1 MKKKKFSGFTLIEMI
16 IVVATFAIIM
26 ICVLSFLDPVKK
38 VYRNTYNEADSQA
51 ISENM
56 RRYIGDQIQYAD
68 RMVLYTNMFMDDT
81 TIQDQVDDF
90 RDFFYFNPGTGIPKG
105 ETTSVTKE
113 RIYPYSGFEDE
124 IFVLHITNP
133 DPSVDLNSAATKKS
147 VTTEYGKITLS
158 RYIKGIKQADERV
171 WSENTDYYTTYA
183 FDISVQT
190 AVKDSS
196 DNYKFVDIDETAA
209 ADPKDPKITKI
220 KPNNL
225 AMGIKMYRKNRIKG
239 DFSNVTFEDTHTNR
253 TITFKLK
260 NLVSK
265 ANTLTDEVIEFKNTK
280 FTDEERRR
288 FRWFDN
294 TKPNV
299 DGTVSTASKS
309 KDIYFI
315 FTKAQDIKSVI

>member
-1 MKKKKFSGFTLIEMI
+1 MKRKKFSGFTLIEMI

-26 ICVLSFLDPVKK
+26 ICVLSFMDPVKK
-38 VYRNTYNEADSQA
+38 VYKNTYNEADSQA
-51 ISENM
+51 IGENM

-81 TIQDQVDDF
+81 TIQDQVNDF
-90 RDFFYFNPGTGIPKG
+90 RNFFYFEPSTGTPPG
-105 ETTSVTKE
+105 ETAAVEKK
-113 RIYPYSGFEDE
+113 RIYPYPAFEGNDE

-133 DPSVDLNSAATKKS
+133 DPSVDLTSDATVLP
-147 VTTEYGKITLS
+147 VTTEYGTISLS
-158 RYIKGIKQADERV
+158 RYIGGVKQPDVRI

-190 AVKDSS
+190 AIKDSS
-196 DNYKFVDIDETAA
+196 DNYKFVDIDETA
-209 ADPKDPKITKI
+209 DPGTTEI

-239 DFSNVTFEDTHTNR
+239 NFSNVTFEDTHTNR

-260 NLVSK
+260 NLVSS
-265 ANTLTDEVIEFKNTK
+265 ANTLTDEVIEFQNNK
-280 FTDEERRR
+280 FSVDPRRR

-294 TKPNV
+294 TKVNV
-299 DGTVSTASKS
+299 DGTVPSASAS

-315 FTKAQDIKSVI
+315 YTKVPYIEDVV